1 MRNREWMLAW
11 CVVLFFLFSTL
22 NPALT
27 AASVLKSVE
36 IYWKSR
42 GRWWEIKDKNVL
54 IQSESHSG
62 PDDSFITP
70 VPATHSLFITLQQHK
85 SCQLVNIFDTWWMQF
100 WLFFC
105 KGVLS
110 FVADNENKAYR
121 RKFSNKCIAHKCS
134 RKELLY
140 SQTAKSCIQP
150 EDGVLKPQEIERCVL
165 ALKLI
170 WQVLQL

>member
-1 MRNREWMLAW
+1 MRCPLLLLSA
-11 CVVLFFLFSTL
+11 L

-36 IYWKSR
+36 INWKSR

-62 PDDSFITP
+62 PDDGFITP
-70 VPATHSLFITLQQHK
+70 LPATHSLFITLQQHT

-105 KGVLS
+105 KGVRGVLS
-110 FVADNENKAYR
+110 FVADSENKAYR
-121 RKFSNKCIAHKCS
+121 G
-134 RKELLY
+134 
-140 SQTAKSCIQP
+140 KSCYTLRLQNP
-150 EDGVLKPQEIERCVL
+150 AFSQRDGVLKPQEIERCVL